1 MDYKFIIKKLDEE
14 SRRNLCNLEVG
25 KVFLVKN
32 IID

>member
-14 SRRNLCNLEVG
+14 NKRNLCNPELG

-32 IID
+32 MID